1 MNFNFQNLIR
11 SANASLIVYAKL
23 CGRIRDA
30 NDFIFRIQIYSWN
43 QFGMQEMKKK
53 IEGKHFE
60 TRVKYKYYT
69 IAYDSDS
76 DGMLIDLFLS
86 FVQELPF
93 QLNKYASHISIGV
106 YFISHKWDGYRTVD
120 GPKSN

>member
-53 IEGKHFE
+53 NRRQAFRDSRQIQILYNRIRFRFRWDVDRFIFIFCA
-60 TRVKYKYYT
+60 RV
-69 IAYDSDS
+69 A
-76 DGMLIDLFLS
+76 
-86 FVQELPF
+86 
-93 QLNKYASHISIGV
+93 ISTEQIR
-106 YFISHKWDGYRTVD
+106 ISHLDWCLFYQ
-120 GPKSN
+120 S